1 MTSDLRVSE
10 SVDRGWGL
18 RMCLSNEFPGDVGAA
33 DGGTTLWGPL
43 A

>member
-18 RMCLSNEFPGDVGAA
+18 RMCLTNEFPGDVNVA
-33 DGGTTLWGPL
+33 DGGTTLWGSL
-43 A
+43 D

>member
-18 RMCLSNEFPGDVGAA
+18 RMCLSNEFPGDVDAA